1 MCGGGR
7 VLLGRKRRQG
17 VPDPE
22 AGWGLPRP
30 AERYLG
36 ADERKVEAL
45 SPGTRAPSAA
55 ARPPAAPATP
65 PPTPLRLTGLQP
77 RANRAVPTQEDVC
90 RVPDA
95 PHAARLAPQP
105 AAALEAHRPGLLLVD
120 GLLVHLQHFLQG
132 QLPRL
137 GPRRAPRAFGSC
149 CAAAARPGHGRPS
162 SPPARAAGLHN
173 SGATHRRARGRAPRR
188 PCALSFRPRPSPAD
202 AGEGGGCWRR
212 RRLTVEE
219 AGPGWE
225 GREDR

>member
-1 MCGGGR
+1 VCVCVCVCVCDCG
-7 VLLGRKRRQG
+7 VLLGRREDKESQIQR
-17 VPDPE
+17 
-22 AGWGLPRP
+22 AGWGLPGP
-30 AERYLG
+30 VERYLG
-36 ADERKVEAL
+36 ADVRKVEAPSL
-45 SPGTRAPSAA
+45 GTGVPSAA
-55 ARPPAAPATP
+55 ARSPAAPATP
-65 PPTPLRLTGLQP
+65 PPTPVRLTGLQP
-77 RANRAVPTQEDVC
+77 RANRTVPTQEDVC

-173 SGATHRRARGRAPRR
+173 SGATHRRARGRVPRR
-188 PCALSFRPRPSPAD
+188 PCALSFRPRPSRAD
-202 AGEGGGCWRR
+202 AGEGGG
-212 RRLTVEE
+212 
-219 AGPGWE
+219 
-225 GREDR
+225 